1 MNNDKKYFP
10 KGLFYRES
18 HPNSPDFVKGQ
29 VSVKVEEFKQYLGNV
44 KGEWLNIDLKIS
56 KEGKPYAEV
65 NTFKPHKSKGN
76 FQDQRAQK
84 NPTYGKSDEIPDG
97 LGDPGDMPF

>member
-65 NTFKPHKSKGN
+65 NTFKPDKSK
-76 FQDQRAQK
+76 AMK
-84 NPTYGKSDEIPDG
+84 NTDPYSGVEDG
-97 LGDPGDMPF
+97 INDVGTDLPF